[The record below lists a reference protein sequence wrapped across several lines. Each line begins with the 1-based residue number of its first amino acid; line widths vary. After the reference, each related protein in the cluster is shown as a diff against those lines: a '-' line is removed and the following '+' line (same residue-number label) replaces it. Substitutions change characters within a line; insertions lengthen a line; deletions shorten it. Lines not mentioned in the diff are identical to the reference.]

1 MPDRDDVHAD
11 YPAIELR
18 ESDVG
23 RDPIAQFKAWL
34 DAAAA
39 AGEPDPWAMTLA
51 TATRGGLPS
60 ARVVY
65 LRGVDARGFVFF
77 THYASRKGEE
87 LAANPRACLVS
98 FWALLH
104 RSVRVEGDVERTSD
118 AESDAYF
125 RGRPRGSQIGAWASP
140 QSRVLDGRRELER
153 RVVEIAARFPGEVP
167 RPPFWGGFRLAPTT
181 LEFWQGRESR
191 LHDRLR
197 FRRGDGG
204 EWRLERLA
212 P

>member
-1 MPDRDDVHAD
+1 MPDLESSHVD
-11 YPAIELR
+11 YPKAVLR
-18 ESDVG
+18 REDLAA
-23 RDPIAQFKAWL
+23 DPIVQFRQWL
-34 DAAAA
+34 EQAIA
-39 AGEPDPWAMTLA
+39 AGEPEPYSMTLA
-51 TATRGGLPS
+51 TCTRSAKPS

-65 LRGVDARGFVFF
+65 LRGFDARGFVFY

-98 FWALLH
+98 YWPALH
-104 RSVRVEGDVERTSD
+104 RSVRVDGAVARTSD

-125 RGRPRGSQIGAWASP
+125 AGRPRNSQLGAWASP
-140 QSRVLDGRRELER
+140 QSRVLDDRADLER
-153 RVVEIAARFPGEVP
+153 RVAKIARRFPDEVP
-167 RPPFWGGFRLAPTT
+167 RPAFWGGFRLAPES

-197 FRRGDGG
+197 YRLDPGG
-204 EWRLERLA
+204 SWRIERLA